1 MFNKLLKIEENLINL
16 RSLFKKIYPSELAII
31 INKSY
36 IICVFATETGA
47 GPHISE
53 TLVPEE

>member
-36 IICVFATETGA
+36 IICIFATETGA

-53 TLVPEE
+53 TLVP